1 MDKIKILVVEDE
13 IIIADNICNTLENLG
28 YQALEPAMNYSEA
41 IELIETKNPDMAIL
55 DIQLSGSKTGIDLA
69 NKIKNTYDFPFI
81 FLTSNADKITVNEAK
96 KLAPPAYLIKPFTKD
111 ELYAAIEIT
120 LHNYSETKSK
130 NSQETLIMK
139 DYIFVKEKG
148 ALVKVVLEDIVY
160 IKSSHIYIEIVLKNK
175 QKYIVRFSLNEIKDK
190 FPSNF
195 IRIHRGFIINSVYL
209 TQINNSSLK
218 VGDDILPI
226 GKTYKQNILNQISS
240 I

>member
-1 MDKIKILVVEDE
+1 
-13 IIIADNICNTLENLG
+13 
-28 YQALEPAMNYSEA
+28 
-41 IELIETKNPDMAIL
+41 
-55 DIQLSGSKTGIDLA
+55 
-69 NKIKNTYDFPFI
+69 
-81 FLTSNADKITVNEAK
+81 
-96 KLAPPAYLIKPFTKD
+96 
-111 ELYAAIEIT
+111 
-120 LHNYSETKSK
+120 
-130 NSQETLIMK
+130 MK